1 MASNVSGIQP
11 IGMFQYVP
19 PYSDYDYIDMDAST
33 FPFSM
38 DNSVFGAGVPLIGGF
53 DCGSIGGGMIGGN
66 QSWFDNMRQQQ
77 QFYNQYYVDQQK
89 MNRNADL
96 QINGAMEAVRE
107 TAENLKDK
115 IKQNE
120 QDQIKAAY
128 EKYIEAVRNA
138 YGNGSDEEIN
148 SRAMSM
154 YQRLNGGKGLVEEL
168 RENSH
173 SSFLQG
179 FLQSITMG
187 AYYRKSAEDNIAEI
201 TGQEVAEGRKTGQ
214 NVGRAAGVATVGI
227 GTFAIINSIS
237 SKLAKAAGKTPKSGK
252 AALLGLI
259 AAGASAVMTCLTGRL
274 STK

>member
-11 IGMFQYVP
+11 IGTFQYVP
-19 PYSDYDYIDMDAST
+19 PYSDFDYIDMDAT
-33 FPFSM
+33 TYPFSM
-38 DNSVFGAGVPLIGGF
+38 NDSVFGGCMPFIGGF
-53 DCGSIGGGMIGGN
+53 DGMYAGGGMSGLN
-66 QSWFDNMRQQQ
+66 QTYFDNMRQQQ
-77 QFYNQYYVDQQK
+77 QFYNQYYIDQQK

-96 QINGAMEAVRE
+96 QVNGAMEAVRE

-138 YGNGSDEEIN
+138 YGNGSEEEIN

-168 RENSH
+168 RDNSH

-179 FLQSITMG
+179 FLQAVTMG
-187 AYYRKSAEDNIAEI
+187 TYYKKSAEDNIAEI

-214 NVGRAAGVATVGI
+214 NIGRAAGVATVGI
-227 GTFAIINSIS
+227 GTFAILR
-237 SKLAKAAGKTPKSGK
+237 KFMPKKAGIA
-252 AALLGLI
+252 GLI